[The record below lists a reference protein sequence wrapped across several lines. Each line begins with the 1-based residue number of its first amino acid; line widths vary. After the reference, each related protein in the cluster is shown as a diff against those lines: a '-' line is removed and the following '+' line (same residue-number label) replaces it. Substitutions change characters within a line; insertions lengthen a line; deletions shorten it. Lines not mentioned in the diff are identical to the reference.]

1 MIAYWNALAVRFAAL
16 SRRERWMI
24 LAAGLVVV
32 IAVLNVLVVEPV
44 VRKHRAVQ
52 SSLSADQASLATLQ
66 QQLQVLQSA
75 PIPDP
80 DLHNHQRLEELL
92 EQLRQANASLVRVEK
107 KLIRPEKMPV
117 MLEDI
122 LRKHGQLKLVSL
134 KTLPVG
140 EVTLQKASSPAG
152 IKPETAPQSGV
163 YRHGVELKISGRYL
177 DLMQYLQALEQLSWH
192 VLWGGASLTAD
203 GGGQSTLT
211 VTIYTLSLD
220 KVWLSI

>member
-1 MIAYWNALAVRFAAL
+1 MKQYWDALAGRFAAL
-16 SRRERWMI
+16 SPRERWMI

-32 IAVLNVLVVEPV
+32 AAVLNTLVVEPV
-44 VRKHRAVQ
+44 VRRVAAVQ
-52 SSLSADQASLATLQ
+52 STLTADRMSLATLQ
-66 QQLQVLQSA
+66 QQLQMLQQA
-75 PIPDP
+75 PLPDP
-80 DLHNHQRLEELL
+80 DLQNRQRLESAL
-92 EQLRQANASLVRVEK
+92 EALQQANASLAGLEK
-107 KLIRPEKMPV
+107 KLIRPEKMPG

-134 KTLPVG
+134 KTLPVS
-140 EVTLQKASSPAG
+140 EVATSEARASEEPKATKPASG
-152 IKPETAPQSGV
+152 GV

-192 VLWGGASLTAD
+192 VLWGGASLAAD
-203 GGGQSTLT
+203 AGGQSTLT

>member
-1 MIAYWNALAVRFAAL
+1 MKQYWELLAGRFAAL

-24 LAAGLVVV
+24 LVAGLV
-32 IAVLNVLVVEPV
+32 LVVAALNALVVDPV
-44 VRKHRAVQ
+44 VRKTSAVQ
-52 SSLSADQASLATLQ
+52 STLAADRASLVMLQ
-66 QQLQVLQSA
+66 QQLQVLQHS
-75 PIPDP
+75 PLPDP
-80 DLHNHQRLEELL
+80 DLQHRQRLEAVLAS
-92 EQLRQANASLVRVEK
+92 LRQANASLAGLEK
-107 KLIRPEKMPV
+107 TLIRPEKMPG

-134 KTLPVG
+134 KTLPVS
-140 EVTLQKASSPAG
+140 EVATSEARASAEPKAAKPASG
-152 IKPETAPQSGV
+152 GV

-192 VLWGGASLTAD
+192 VLWGGASLAAD

-211 VTIYTLSLD
+211 VTMYTLSLD